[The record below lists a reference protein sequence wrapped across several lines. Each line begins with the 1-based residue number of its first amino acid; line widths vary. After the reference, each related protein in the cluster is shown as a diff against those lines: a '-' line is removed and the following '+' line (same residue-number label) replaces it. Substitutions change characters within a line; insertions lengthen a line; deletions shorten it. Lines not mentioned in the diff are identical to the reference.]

1 MAKVAPDATIDG
13 GLTYIDGCDNL
24 FVCSTQPTTYT
35 EASTDYML
43 ATQALASSDIT
54 IADAANGRSATFGA
68 FTAVPILNSGTALHV
83 AVGTAAGTTLRYVT
97 TCDSQVLVAGGTVDI
112 PSWKVNIQDPT

>member
-24 FVCSTQPTTYT
+24 FVCTSEPTTYT
-35 EASTDYML
+35 QASTDYML

-54 IADAANGRSATFGA
+54 IADDANGRSATFGA
-68 FTAVPILNSGTALHV
+68 FPGVTVMNSGTALHV

-97 TCDSQVLVAGGTVDI
+97 TCTSQALVAGGTVDI
-112 PSWKVNIQDPT
+112 PSWKVNITDPT